1 MKYLLIGLLGLNS
14 VFCQETL
21 GELEFLDNKMHDFFS
36 SDAKIEVLASGFKW
50 AEGPVWVP
58 ELNGIVFTDVPNNKA
73 FLWKENNGVKVFLD
87 PSGMTNHAPHSTN
100 EGANGLAL
108 DSEGNLILCQHGDRA
123 VSRLKKESFNIQEFE
138 ILVDHYQGKWLN
150 SPNDLAFNQNGE
162 LFFTDPPYGLQKQDN
177 DPIKELGFN
186 GIYKWSQ
193 KDGIKLLDS
202 TLSRPNGIALSKDE
216 KTVYVGNSDSK
227 KSVIYSFDLI
237 NGMLENKQIFFD
249 GTELGKYRKG
259 LFDGLKV
266 HSSGIIFAT
275 GPGGVLVID
284 KTGKHLGT
292 VMPGNST
299 ANCTF
304 DSQENYLYLT
314 ATNVLA
320 RIKLK

>member
-21 GELEFLDNKMHDFFS
+21 GELEFLDDKMHYFFS

-50 AEGPVWVP
+50 VEGPVWVP

-73 FLWKENNGVKVFLD
+73 FLWKENSGVKVFLD
-87 PSGMTNHAPHSTN
+87 PSGMTNHAPHSTD

-123 VSRLKKESFNIQEFE
+123 VSRLKKESFNTPKFE

-150 SPNDLAFNQNGE
+150 SPNDLTFNENGE
-162 LFFTDPPYGLQKQDN
+162 FFFTDPPYGLQKQDN

-193 KDGIKLLDS
+193 KDDIKLLDS
-202 TLSRPNGIALSKDE
+202 TLSRPNGIALSKDG
-216 KTVYVGNSDSK
+216 KIVYVGNSDNK

-237 NGMLENKQIFFD
+237 NGMLENKRIFFD
-249 GTELGKYRKG
+249 GTELGKYRNG

-266 HSSGIIFAT
+266 HSSGVLFAT
-275 GPGGVLVID
+275 GPGGVLIID
-284 KTGKHLGT
+284 KNGKHLGT
-292 VMPGNST
+292 VMPGKST

-304 DSQENYLYLT
+304 DGQENYLYLT
-314 ATNVLA
+314 STNVLA